1 MSTGADWTERIG
13 RHLLPDGSVI
23 VPARIAKLLDD
34 RAQMLSERR
43 IALRASDPQAYVVL
57 SALRLSALGYEQ
69 DAFTPMQARDPTS
82 PRLPESCRPDVAAR
96 GQKVVQDRRSQ
107 TKSDDCL
114 TTTEAATLLGVH
126 ARTVRR
132 WAEQQRLPAWQ
143 HGRRWFIDRQ
153 HIHIAQALA
162 A

>member
-1 MSTGADWTERIG
+1 MSTGADWAERIG

-34 RAQMLSERR
+34 RAQMLSEQR

-57 SALRLSALGYEQ
+57 SALRISALGYKQ
-69 DAFTPMQARDPTS
+69 DAFT
-82 PRLPESCRPDVAAR
+82 SCRPDVAAR

-107 TKSDDCL
+107 TESDDCL

-153 HIHIAQALA
+153 HLYIAQALA